1 MYVDACEADG
11 GLRADAATDLDA
23 FSFCRWAVFSRA
35 ALLGSVSWRPDR
47 VYQVGDKGPKEPESV
62 GVVTVAKPLIESSC
76 VFRSACSAVQQ
87 P

>member
-23 FSFCRWAVFSRA
+23 FSLCRWAVFSRA
-35 ALLGSVSWRPDR
+35 AWLGSVSWRPDELR
-47 VYQVGDKGPKEPESV
+47 RDKGPKETESV